1 MAREYKVISG
11 DSHLDIPPERWVGHV
26 PEQWRNRAPRTV
38 RLPNGNDG
46 ILLENRTP
54 HTPGAQLTGTGRRYD
69 LHDVGPITYD
79 GPGTGGPDQ
88 RCREQDQDGIDAEV
102 MYTHPSYIRFW
113 RGIRDDE
120 PYKAMIWAYNDW
132 LGTEYC
138 AHTPDRLL
146 AMGVIPDT
154 GVDDAIAEMEHCAKV
169 GLKGIAL
176 YRFPSGKNYPTP
188 EDDRFWQQALAMQ
201 MPITAH
207 TAGGTTRFTRE
218 EPIFPQVK
226 GQGDGRGDPVSI
238 LCRFCGDTAVVPIQ
252 LALAGVFD
260 RFPELRIYHAET
272 QAGWVPFAL
281 FQIDDNYNRERYKME
296 RNLGI
301 PPLARPLSE
310 YIKTHVLWGFMND
323 PVAVQRR
330 HEIGVDRIIWGNDFA
345 HAQGD
350 WPESIEVLDE
360 MMDGVPADERYR
372 LVAGNAV
379 EFFHLSG
386 SGNGASK

>member
-1 MAREYKVISG
+1 MARPS
-11 DSHLDIPPERWVGHV
+11 
-26 PEQWRNRAPRTV
+26 AARTV
-38 RLPNGNDG
+38 RLANGNDG
-46 ILLENRTP
+46 ILLENRAP

-79 GPGTGGPDQ
+79 GPGTGTPDQ

-102 MYTHPSYIRFW
+102 MYTHPSYVQFW

-120 PYKAMIWAYNDW
+120 PFKAMIWAYNNW

-138 AHTPDRLL
+138 AHAPDRLL
-146 AMGVIPDT
+146 AMGVIPTT
-154 GVDDAIAEMEHCAKV
+154 GVDDAIAEMEHCAQV

-176 YRFPSGKNYPTP
+176 YRFPGGKNYPTP
-188 EDDRFWQQALAMQ
+188 EDDRFWQHALAMK

-207 TAGGTTRFTRE
+207 TAGGTTRFSRE
-218 EPIFPQVK
+218 EPVFPQVQ
-226 GQGDGRGDPVSI
+226 GQSMGRGDPVSI

-272 QAGWVPFAL
+272 QAGWIPFAL
-281 FQIDDNYNRERYKME
+281 FQIDDNYARERYKME

-301 PPLARPLSE
+301 PPLARTPSQ
-310 YIKTHVLWGFMND
+310 YFRRHALWGFMND

-330 HEIGVDRIIWGNDFA
+330 TEIGVDRLLWGSDFA

-350 WPESIEVLDE
+350 WPESIEVIDE
-360 MMDGVPADERYR
+360 MMEGVPPDERFR
-372 LVAGNAV
+372 LLAGNAID
-379 EFFHLSG
+379 FFHLNG
-386 SGNGASK
+386 SGTETQA

>member
-1 MAREYKVISG
+1 MSTYRVISG
-11 DSHLDIPPERWVGHV
+11 DSHLDIPPERWVPHV
-26 PEQWRNRAPRTV
+26 PAKWRERAPRTV
-38 RLPNGNDG
+38 RLQNGNDG
-46 ILLENRTP
+46 LLLENRPP

-79 GPGTGGPDQ
+79 GPGTGTPEQ
-88 RCREQDQDGIDAEV
+88 RCREQTQDGIDAEI

-120 PYKAMIWAYNDW
+120 PYKAMFFAYNEW

-138 AHTPDRLL
+138 AYAPDRLI

-154 GVDDAIAEMEHCAKV
+154 GVDDAIAEMEHCARV
-169 GLKGIAL
+169 GLKGVAL
-176 YRFPSGKNYPTP
+176 YHFPSGKNYPTP
-188 EDDRFWQQALAMQ
+188 ADDRFWAAALAMG

-207 TAGGTTRFTRE
+207 TAGGTTRFERS
-218 EPIFPQVK
+218 EPIYPSSPDVPA
-226 GQGDGRGDPVSI
+226 GRDPISI

-260 RFPELRIYHAET
+260 RFPTLRIYHAET

-281 FQIDDNYNRERYKME
+281 FQIDDNYARERFKME

-301 PPLARPLSE
+301 PPLPRPPSD
-310 YIKTHVLWGFMND
+310 YITKHALWGFMRD

-330 HEIGVDRIIWGNDFA
+330 HEIGVEKLIWGNDFA

-350 WPESIEVLDE
+350 WPESREVIDE
-360 MMDGVPADERYR
+360 MMVGVPPDERER
-372 LVAGNAV
+372 MLAGNV
-379 EFFHLSG
+379 VDFFHLD
-386 SGNGASK
+386 GAPR